1 MTVFSSMSYLF
12 IDKRRN
18 AVLNWEQ
25 KLTIKTFLWET
36 NLEIIPLWKDG
47 DFFSRF
53 LGFPAPLA
61 ACWVGDPPQ
70 S

>member
-12 IDKRRN
+12 ICKRRN

-25 KLTIKTFLWET
+25 KLTIKMFLWET

-47 DFFSRF
+47 DFFLLVSW
-53 LGFPAPLA
+53 A
-61 ACWVGDPPQ
+61 AQLLRLHAG
-70 S
+70 